1 MIFLLGAIAI
11 VLSGRAL
18 LEVLGLAR
26 RAPAV
31 DLALG
36 WFLGSG
42 WLGLAALVSRFLLG
56 VPFGRSSALVLLAVP
71 VAAWAALRRLGLL
84 HRAEPPAAPRP
95 RLLPRPAWLFVPIA
109 AWVVATAGAILL
121 HGASTPT
128 HTDDGVRVR
137 AFTPMLAFE
146 DAWPPEARRLLAL
159 AGAVPTFVPALGWVL
174 AGEVNHFHANYVV
187 LADLLAFLALLVGLG
202 SRSGSP
208 ERGWAAAFAV
218 LSVPLFV
225 YHCTSTYQDA
235 VLAMI
240 AGASVLFILEHGRSR
255 DARDAGLALALAA
268 VAALVKQE
276 GEIVGPSVAA
286 VVLLQAWVRRRHG
299 EALPRGALPA
309 LAAVALLVLAA
320 KAAAVGW
327 RDAVPL
333 LGTVAGRA
341 AGAAAPAAAA
351 SGAALRDFGVS
362 LFLSGNTGMLYWIL
376 LASLLAA
383 TPRAVSARH
392 GWALVAVLLLFLQV
406 AASSVWLF
414 PQYTIDQTTVNR
426 ALLVVSIPASVWLAD
441 FLWEGVAAE
450 RGSGAAG
457 EAAGGGEEARGSA
470 GA

>member
-18 LEVLGLAR
+18 LELLGLAR

-56 VPFGRSSALVLLAVP
+56 VPFGRAPAIVLLAVP
-71 VAAWAALRRLGLL
+71 VAAWAVLRGLGLL
-84 HRAEPPAAPRP
+84 RRAEPLPAPRP
-95 RLLPRPAWLFVPIA
+95 RLLPRPAWLFVPVA

-146 DAWPPEARRLLAL
+146 DAWPPEARRLLAI

-174 AGEVNHFHANYVV
+174 AGEVNHFHVNYVV

-235 VLAMI
+235 VLAMF
-240 AGASVLFILEHGRSR
+240 AGASVLFLLEHGRTG
-255 DARDAGLALALAA
+255 DGRDAGLALALAA

-286 VVLLQAWVRRRHG
+286 VVLLRAWARRRHG

-320 KAAAVGW
+320 KAAALGW

-341 AGAAAPAAAA
+341 AGAWAPAAAA
-351 SGAALRDFGVS
+351 SSAEALQAFGVS
-362 LFLSGNTGMLYWIL
+362 LFFSGNTGMLYWL
-376 LASLLAA
+376 LPASLLAA
-383 TPRAVSARH
+383 APRAVSARH
-392 GWALVAVLLLFLQV
+392 GWALVAVTILFLQV
-406 AASSVWLF
+406 AASSIWLF
-414 PQYTIDQTTVNR
+414 PQYTLDQTTVNR

-450 RGSGAAG
+450 RGARAAPAAAGGAG
-457 EAAGGGEEARGSA
+457 EAHGPAG
-470 GA
+470 